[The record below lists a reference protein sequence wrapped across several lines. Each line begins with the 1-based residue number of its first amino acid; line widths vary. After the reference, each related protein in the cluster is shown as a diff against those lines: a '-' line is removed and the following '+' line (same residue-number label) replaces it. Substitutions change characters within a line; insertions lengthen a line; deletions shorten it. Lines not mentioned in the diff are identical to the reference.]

1 MKVLAVLPDT
11 NPPNVMNVVRPL
23 TWLHE
28 RGDIAFMLALEN
40 TVTPA
45 QVIDADVIVA
55 ARNVEPI
62 YRPVFDLAHER
73 GIPVIYVLDDW
84 LLGVPEDDE
93 SIHYYG
99 TEKRRAHC
107 AWLLR
112 TAARVRVHSPHL
124 RELVR
129 PYTDSITLTAAA
141 VDWSVVPPELP
152 ELGERVEIVY
162 ATGRLHDRLIAP
174 ILPVIRRI
182 LADYPS
188 RTRMH
193 FLGYHPPEL
202 RGVPGVVF
210 GGNLSNFA
218 AFMRDFTSAGYAI
231 GLAPMRR
238 DDFHLAK
245 TNLKFREYAAA
256 GAVGVYTD
264 CALYSGSVQH
274 EVTGLLVD
282 DAPEAWYSAIAGLI
296 EDRARLERIR
306 RAARAYAETQY
317 SMEKF
322 AASWLADLAAA
333 APASVVRRPP
343 EIERWWFTQPE
354 IVVSPGLR
362 TWYRRAVPAKVRVG
376 LRDLRMAL
384 RQMGR
389 RGG

>member
-28 RGDIAFMLALEN
+28 RGEIAFTLALEN
-40 TVTPA
+40 TVMPT
-45 QVIDADVIVA
+45 QVINADVVVA

-107 AWLLR
+107 AWLMR

-129 PYTDSITLTAAA
+129 PYTDSITLTDAA

-152 ELGERVEIVY
+152 VLGERVEIVY

-174 ILPVIRRI
+174 VLPVIRRI
-182 LADYPS
+182 LADYPG
-188 RTRMH
+188 RARMH

-218 AFMRDFTSAGYAI
+218 AFMRDFTSVGYAI

-256 GAVGVYTD
+256 GAAGVYTD

-282 DAPEAWYSAIAGLI
+282 DSPEAWYGAIAGLI

-306 RAARAYAETQY
+306 RAARAYAETHY

-322 AASWLADLAAA
+322 AESWLTDLRALARTDAD
-333 APASVVRRPP
+333 RRAP

-354 IVVSPGLR
+354 MAVSAGLR

-384 RQMGR
+384 RRMGR